1 MGAQEIKTKANM
13 AEMKAGAVDF
23 TEALEVSK
31 KKDRKKKIEEE

>member
-23 TEALEVSK
+23 SEDLEIPK
-31 KKDRKKKIEEE
+31 KRGRKKKVEEE